1 VSRYFKH
8 ATILTVVPAV
18 FMPLVAG
25 GCLLIAQRPGAFVWV
40 VVVSFSAAAVC
51 PLLSLLALLRITHPK
66 VSLFDLIICAAVS
79 LLAAVLFN
87 VALKSG
93 VQAPFWR
100 CRADVVA
107 KSGRVGNGHYRI
119 SPLRLDASPGK
130 VMIISCRQ

>member
-8 ATILTVVPAV
+8 ATILTVVPAI
-18 FMPLVAG
+18 FMSLVAG
-25 GCLLIAQRPGAFVWV
+25 GCLLIVQRPGAFVWV

-66 VSLFDLIICAAVS
+66 VSLFDLIVCAAVS

-93 VQAPFWR
+93 IQEI
-100 CRADVVA
+100 
-107 KSGRVGNGHYRI
+107 SGRHLSGAASRMLWLDLVGW
-119 SPLRLDASPGK
+119 
-130 VMIISCRQ
+130 VMGIIELARFVSALPQAK